1 MSAGLTGCLVLFSG
15 LGADETV
22 FRPQK
27 EAFPDLVTPQWQQP
41 LPHESLTDYCERW
54 AANLRPLQPR
64 FLGGASFGGLI
75 AQEIA
80 RILRPEAVFLIGS
93 ARADRPL
100 PQRIRALRPLAGGV
114 AWLPVRG
121 LQRLVRLG
129 VATMPMGRASAFSEI
144 TRQFARSDPALLRWS
159 ARQILE
165 WRPRPALECPVYQI
179 HGAAD
184 WIFPLRTATPDAIVA
199 GGGHVISLTHGA
211 AVNEFLREHLM

>member
-1 MSAGLTGCLVLFSG
+1 MLFSG
-15 LGADETV
+15 LGADESV
-22 FRPQK
+22 FRRQK
-27 EAFPDLVTPQWQQP
+27 EAFPELVTPAWQQP

-54 AANLRPLQPR
+54 AADLCPLRPR

-75 AQEIA
+75 AQEVA
-80 RILRPEAVFLIGS
+80 RILKPEAVFLIGS

-100 PQRIRALRPLAGGV
+100 PQRIRILSPLAKGLP
-114 AWLPVRG
+114 WLPVRG
-121 LQRLVRLG
+121 LQQFVRLG
-129 VATMPMGRASAFSEI
+129 VATMPIGRGSAFSEI
-144 TRQFARSDPALLRWS
+144 ARQFARSDPGLLRWS

-165 WRPRPALECPVYQI
+165 WHPQPELGCPIYQI

-211 AVNEFLREHLM
+211 AVNEFLREHFM